1 MCNVWINAACSKMTS
16 ASVPVATLATIELN
30 PCPAALHT
38 SLHFLAPEEGDC
50 RPAAA
55 AEPDM
60 GALGAA
66 AVGAE
71 SLEGVCG
78 FDADGVRGLRPPA
91 AAAPGAGKDSFAATA
106 TGLAAGVFGF
116 VGAGVEGFS
125 DLSGVLGVE
134 GFSDLSG
141 VLGFAAV
148 GREGPPDARAPPA
161 GGFPLPLEAAAAFA
175 FASAVARC
183 AASVCNRNCSAAII
197 ACSAAAAAAFIA
209 STRARSSSNAL

>member
-1 MCNVWINAACSKMTS
+1 
-16 ASVPVATLATIELN
+16 
-30 PCPAALHT
+30 
-38 SLHFLAPEEGDC
+38 
-50 RPAAA
+50 
-55 AEPDM
+55 M

-66 AVGAE
+66 AVGVE

-91 AAAPGAGKDSFAATA
+91 AAAPGVAGFSKDSFGAIA
-106 TGLAAGVFGF
+106 TGLAAGDFGF
-116 VGAGVEGFS
+116 V
-125 DLSGVLGVE
+125 DTGVE

-175 FASAVARC
+175 FASAAARC